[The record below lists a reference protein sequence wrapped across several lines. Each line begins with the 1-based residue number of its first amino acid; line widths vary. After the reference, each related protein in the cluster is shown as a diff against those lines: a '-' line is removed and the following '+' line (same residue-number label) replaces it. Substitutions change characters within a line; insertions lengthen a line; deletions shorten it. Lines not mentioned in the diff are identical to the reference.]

1 MLGRELELR
10 STEILLGYQVQQ
22 GRQGQVQQVQQG
34 QVQQGQ
40 VQQVQEQQVQQEHQ
54 GHCSISFKNSKCSK
68 DNEIEW
74 SKDNKIKCGKNTHRT
89 VGRQS
94 KCRTVLCSRGCWVF
108 RALVLQR
115 KRQIFGAKTG
125 VGVSP
130 GSRDSALA
138 DA

>member
-1 MLGRELELR
+1 M
-10 STEILLGYQVQQ
+10 EILLGYQVQQ
-22 GRQGQVQQVQQG
+22 GRQGQVQQVQ
-34 QVQQGQ
+34 
-40 VQQVQEQQVQQEHQ
+40 EQQVQQVHQ

-74 SKDNKIKCGKNTHRT
+74 SKDSKIKCSKNTRT
-89 VGRQS
+89 GQSDDKS
-94 KCRTVLCSRGCWVF
+94 KCRTACVLVVAGCF
-108 RALVLQR
+108 VLGFGRR
-115 KRQIFGAKTG
+115 KRQLFGEKTG